1 MGATD
6 RYVHPSQ
13 DRTIDEHHPPRSISS
28 DLPPLPMPPMDI
40 TPAAPERVTIDTRDQ
55 FSIDALAFI
64 KNAMDAYP
72 IYGYKDLF
80 YENIFLFIFFSSIPT
95 KTVLLGV
102 DCISSSDVP
111 LIFVQEPTVIGA
123 DELAMPMDT
132 LPPLDQV
139 LTSFFFIN

>member
-1 MGATD
+1 MG
-6 RYVHPSQ
+6 
-13 DRTIDEHHPPRSISS
+13 
-28 DLPPLPMPPMDI
+28 
-40 TPAAPERVTIDTRDQ
+40 
-55 FSIDALAFI
+55 I
-64 KNAMDAYP
+64 K
-72 IYGYKDLF
+72 IYFMK
-80 YENIFLFIFFSSIPT
+80 IVFLFIFFSSIPT

-139 LTSFFFIN
+139 LTSFFLIN

>member
-13 DRTIDEHHPPRSISS
+13 DRTIDERHLPRSISS
-28 DLPPLPMPPMDI
+28 DIPPLPMAPMDT
-40 TPAAPERVTIDTRDQ
+40 TPAAPERATSVTRDQ
-55 FSIDALAFI
+55 FSMDALAFI
-64 KNAMDAYP
+64 TNSIDAYP
-72 IYGYKDLF
+72 IYRYEDL
-80 YENIFLFIFFSSIPT
+80 SSSPKQR

-102 DCISSSDVP
+102 DCIPSTSVP

-139 LTSFFFIN
+139 LNILL